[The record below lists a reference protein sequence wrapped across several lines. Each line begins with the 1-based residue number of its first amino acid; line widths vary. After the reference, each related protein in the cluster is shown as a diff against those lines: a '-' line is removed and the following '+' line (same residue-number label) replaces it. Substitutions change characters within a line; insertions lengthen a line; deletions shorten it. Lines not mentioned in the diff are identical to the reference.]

1 MSRILEANA
10 IKKDWRK
17 VQLRV
22 ALCYPNIYR
31 VGMTGLPIKLL
42 YHLMNVREDTACE
55 RFFVPTR
62 DEPLLSLESRQPLKR
77 FDVVAFSLQYEW
89 DYANVVKILLDS
101 GIPLKSA
108 ERKETHPLV
117 IAGGPCVIENP
128 LPLSPYIDLFVI
140 GEAEE
145 VLDRVLDSII
155 EQGRNCLEDLAGRRG
170 VYVPALDER
179 AERAWVRR
187 LDEAP
192 HPTAQVVP
200 LVDERS
206 PYMTVFGRTI
216 DVEATRGCGRGC
228 RFCLVG
234 HTYRPMRFR
243 TLKKLEEI
251 LDEAKKYTPSKKL
264 SLIGAALS
272 DHPNLEDFCQYA
284 LDSGLKLSISSIRP
298 EAVTEELA
306 KLLVKGGQRRV
317 AMAPDAATERLRDV
331 IHKGMD
337 DQTIVEAAKILLDA
351 GMRGLKLY
359 FIVGL
364 PGERLEDVDAI
375 AELAKRIADL
385 GYGVDSIHL
394 SVNPLVPKPHTPFQ
408 WAPFPDLKYVKN
420 CMRRLRRLLSG
431 DRRIKIGGLNPRKAQ
446 IQALLSLGGTELAP
460 VIEEASKLGGSLGA
474 WRKAIRRHGV
484 KLSEYL
490 GPKPL
495 NSEFP
500 WDIIGVSLNRN
511 FLINEFEKALAQGHD

>member
-22 ALCYPNIYR
+22 ALCYPNVYR

-200 LVDERS
+200 LVD
-206 PYMTVFGRTI
+206 
-216 DVEATRGCGRGC
+216 
-228 RFCLVG
+228 
-234 HTYRPMRFR
+234 
-243 TLKKLEEI
+243 
-251 LDEAKKYTPSKKL
+251 
-264 SLIGAALS
+264 
-272 DHPNLEDFCQYA
+272 
-284 LDSGLKLSISSIRP
+284 
-298 EAVTEELA
+298 
-306 KLLVKGGQRRV
+306 
-317 AMAPDAATERLRDV
+317 
-331 IHKGMD
+331 
-337 DQTIVEAAKILLDA
+337 
-351 GMRGLKLY
+351 
-359 FIVGL
+359 
-364 PGERLEDVDAI
+364 
-375 AELAKRIADL
+375 
-385 GYGVDSIHL
+385 
-394 SVNPLVPKPHTPFQ
+394 
-408 WAPFPDLKYVKN
+408 
-420 CMRRLRRLLSG
+420 
-431 DRRIKIGGLNPRKAQ
+431 
-446 IQALLSLGGTELAP
+446 
-460 VIEEASKLGGSLGA
+460 
-474 WRKAIRRHGV
+474 
-484 KLSEYL
+484 
-490 GPKPL
+490 
-495 NSEFP
+495 
-500 WDIIGVSLNRN
+500 
-511 FLINEFEKALAQGHD
+511 